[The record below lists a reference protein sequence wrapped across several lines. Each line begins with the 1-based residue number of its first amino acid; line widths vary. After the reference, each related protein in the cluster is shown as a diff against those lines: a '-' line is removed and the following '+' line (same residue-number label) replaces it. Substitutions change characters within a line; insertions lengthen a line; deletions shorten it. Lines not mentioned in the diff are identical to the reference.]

1 MERSS
6 LCDGCGKST
15 PVSDLRYCTKG
26 NDLFV
31 VLCSECRN
39 KGAFKKGVFKKKEDV
54 FNKKGGSIAKE
65 THVLSRTQHSASAK
79 KPVQEEKVKLTYIC
93 GLCKYKFKSE
103 PRSMIKCPYCG
114 ESKGVREYRKM
125 PSAELLRSVDDE

>member
-6 LCDGCGKST
+6 LCDGCGKSV
-15 PVSDLRYCTKG
+15 PVSDLRYCTRG

-31 VLCSECRN
+31 VLCSGCRN
-39 KGAFKKGVFKKKEDV
+39 KGVLKKRE
-54 FNKKGGSIAKE
+54 GSIVKE
-65 THVLSRTQHSASAK
+65 THALSRTQHSASAK
-79 KPVQEEKVKLTYIC
+79 KPVQEEKVKPTYIC
-93 GLCKYKFKSE
+93 SLCKYKFKSE

-114 ESKGVREYRKM
+114 ESKGVKEYRKI